1 MSGRSGAVVAAD
13 RATADPV
20 HDLLVR
26 HLALCET
33 AVHPLEIAAELEA
46 AGMGPG
52 TAGRYRHSDVF
63 SLAEELYARVPRRP
77 EAHRAPPPESPWRRR
92 AGPALL
98 TALLYL
104 LPSTGL
110 WLARRTGGAGRGI
123 GVDLTVV
130 VLLALVAAGTAGG
143 GLPGG
148 RRHGLPSA
156 APDRSFGARFGYAVG
171 LAVVLG
177 LCVTGGTDPALA
189 TALACG
195 LGAADWCARWF
206 RHIGW
211 GHLGAARSRAAFRER
226 MRPVLPVAVAL
237 FLTAL
242 SGLTFAA
249 LTLHRPPGTGGDGVS
264 SSAVSSSGVL
274 SSGVLSSGVHG
285 AGGTAWAAQECVGTV
300 LLLVVLLWRCGRTTD
315 ALAGL
320 LLGLSGLGVA
330 AAAVHAALPGAGGF
344 GGSGAA
350 AGFDTALLWG
360 FGTTAVLL
368 LPYAWVVLL
377 RPESHRDAV
386 PAGDD

>member
-1 MSGRSGAVVAAD
+1 MSGRSGAAVSAD

-26 HLALCET
+26 HLTLCET

-77 EAHRAPPPESPWRRR
+77 EAHRAPPAESPWRRR

-98 TALLYL
+98 TAVLYL
-104 LPSTGL
+104 LPCAGL
-110 WLARRTGGAGRGI
+110 WLARQTGGAGRGV

-143 GLPGG
+143 G
-148 RRHGLPSA
+148 H
-156 APDRSFGARFGYAVG
+156 SFGARFGYAVG
-171 LAVVLG
+171 VAAVLG
-177 LCVTGGTDPALA
+177 LCVTGGSDPAVA

-211 GHLGAARSRAAFRER
+211 GHLGAARSRNGFRER

-242 SGLTFAA
+242 SALTFAA
-249 LTLHRPPGTGGDGVS
+249 LTLHRHRTSDGGGL
-264 SSAVSSSGVL
+264 AAGI
-274 SSGVLSSGVHG
+274 HG
-285 AGGTAWAAQECVGTV
+285 ADGTAWAAQECVGVV
-300 LLLVVLLWRCGRTTD
+300 LLLVVLLWRCGRTAD

-320 LLGLSGLGVA
+320 LCGLSALGVA
-330 AAAVHAALPGAGGF
+330 AAAVHAALPGGSGGY
-344 GGSGAA
+344 GGSGTAA
-350 AGFDTALLWG
+350 AFDTALLRG
-360 FGTTAVLL
+360 FGLTAALL

-377 RPESHRDAV
+377 RPESHRDTA

>member
-1 MSGRSGAVVAAD
+1 MSGRSGAAVSAD

-26 HLALCET
+26 HLALCEA

-98 TALLYL
+98 IGVLYL
-104 LPSTGL
+104 LPCGGL
-110 WLARRTGGAGRGI
+110 WLARQTGGAGRGV

-143 GLPGG
+143 GRLPGG
-148 RRHGLPSA
+148 RRHGA
-156 APDRSFGARFGYAVG
+156 RSFGARFGYAVG
-171 LAVVLG
+171 VAGVLG
-177 LCVTGGTDPALA
+177 LCVTGGSDPAVA

-211 GHLGAARSRAAFRER
+211 GHLGAARSRNGFRER

-242 SGLTFAA
+242 SALTFAA
-249 LTLHRPPGTGGDGVS
+249 LTLHRHRAADGGGL
-264 SSAVSSSGVL
+264 AAGI
-274 SSGVLSSGVHG
+274 HG
-285 AGGTAWAAQECVGTV
+285 ADGTAWAAQECVGTV
-300 LLLVVLLWRCGRTTD
+300 LLLVVLLWRCGRTAD
-315 ALAGL
+315 ALGGL
-320 LLGLSGLGVA
+320 LCGLSALGVA
-330 AAAVHAALPGAGGF
+330 AAAVHAALPGGSGGF
-344 GGSGAA
+344 GGSGHAVA
-350 AGFDTALLWG
+350 FDTALLWA
-360 FGTTAVLL
+360 FGLTAALL

-377 RPESHRDAV
+377 RPESHRDAESYRDA

>member
-1 MSGRSGAVVAAD
+1 MSGRSGAVLSAD

-52 TAGRYRHSDVF
+52 TAGRYRHADVF

-92 AGPALL
+92 AGLALL
-98 TALLYL
+98 VAVLYL
-104 LPSTGL
+104 LPCTGL

-143 GLPGG
+143 GRLLAG
-148 RRHGLPSA
+148 RRQGAPSGA
-156 APDRSFGARFGYAVG
+156 ERSFGARFGYAVG
-171 LAVVLG
+171 MALVLG

-211 GHLGAARSRAAFRER
+211 GHLGAARSRAGFRER
-226 MRPVLPVAVAL
+226 MRPVLPVALGL
-237 FLTAL
+237 FLTGL
-242 SGLTFAA
+242 SALTFAA
-249 LTLHRPPGTGGDGVS
+249 LTLHRSRGGDG
-264 SSAVSSSGVL
+264 ALAAGVL
-274 SSGVLSSGVHG
+274 TPAVHG
-285 AGGTAWAAQECVGTV
+285 ADGTAWAAQECVGTV
-300 LLLVVLLWRCGRTTD
+300 LLLVVLLWRCGRTAD

-320 LLGLSGLGVA
+320 LCGLSGLGVA
-330 AAAVHAALPGAGGF
+330 AAAVHAVLPGGAGF

-360 FGTTAVLL
+360 FGTTAALL

-386 PAGDD
+386 RPGTDEGADD